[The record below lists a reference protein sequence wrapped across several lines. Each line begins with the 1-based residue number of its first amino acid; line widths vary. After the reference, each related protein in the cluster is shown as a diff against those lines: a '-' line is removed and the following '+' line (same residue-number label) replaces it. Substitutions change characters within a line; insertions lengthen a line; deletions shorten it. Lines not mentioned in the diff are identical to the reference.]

1 LCAAKNRPK
10 FPDSSDTAAMRR
22 KLLTLAIFVIALA
35 APVSAVMAQA
45 HQPAELSGWDRFV
58 DRLDTEMMA
67 VILVF
72 GTGIVA
78 VLSYMIPAT
87 IRACRGVSDCEAE
100 LTQRIV
106 QLEQRVAN
114 LESRLPR

>member
-1 LCAAKNRPK
+1 
-10 FPDSSDTAAMRR
+10 MRR
-22 KLLTLAIFVIALA
+22 KLLTLSTLLFALTVPASA
-35 APVSAVMAQA
+35 AMAQA
-45 HQPAELSGWDRFV
+45 AQDVELSGWDRFV

-67 VILVF
+67 VILIF
-72 GTGIVA
+72 GTGIIA

-106 QLEQRVAN
+106 QLEQRIAN